1 MVGVAEAAF
10 GSGERDPEGP
20 ISVVG
25 VGRVAGEVA
34 NADTNGID
42 GGTMAQFVTL
52 VGLIASLNLALFV
65 FNLIPLLPL
74 DGGQWPARC
83 GRA

>member
-10 GSGERDPEGP
+10 GSGERDPEARSRSWVWAG
-20 ISVVG
+20 S
-25 VGRVAGEVA
+25 AGEVA

-42 GGTMAQFVTL
+42 GGTMAKFVTL

-74 DGGQWPARC
+74 DGGHVGALWEA
-83 GRA
+83 